1 MLAAAEC
8 RTSLKDL
15 AESISTLSGLEW
27 GCERLKQHLSNF
39 TKFTT
44 RVEKQGTVSR
54 GMSVVEYRRWT
65 LDEIAMKCWF
75 GSGDAEDFGFEMG
88 DRSGMGLLGGVET
101 NFQNLQSLGR
111 MVVKS
116 DEMVVV
122 EVCEGVKIIEG
133 EPPVEKS
140 ARSSCC

>member
-1 MLAAAEC
+1 MLF
-8 RTSLKDL
+8 RS
-15 AESISTLSGLEW
+15 
-27 GCERLKQHLSNF
+27 
-39 TKFTT
+39 
-44 RVEKQGTVSR
+44 VEKQGTVSR

-65 LDEIAMKCWF
+65 LDETAMKCWF